1 MSYAVIAYEDVTVWF
16 ENAWEN
22 VSDSIS
28 GAIRGFMWHEA
39 YNSIL
44 EYDGDGAWKITFP
57 SEQDYIWFVL
67 KWS

>member
-1 MSYAVIAYEDVTVWF
+1 MSYEVTADEEVTVWF
-16 ENAWEN
+16 ANAWEN
-22 VSDSIS
+22 VCDPVN
-28 GAIRGFMWHEA
+28 GAIHGFMWHEA

-44 EYDGDGAWKITFP
+44 EYDGDGKWKITFP